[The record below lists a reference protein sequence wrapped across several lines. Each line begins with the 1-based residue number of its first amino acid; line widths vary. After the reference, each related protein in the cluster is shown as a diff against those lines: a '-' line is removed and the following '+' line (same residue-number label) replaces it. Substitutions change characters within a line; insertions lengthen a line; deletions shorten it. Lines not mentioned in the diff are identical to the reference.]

1 MKECTKCKET
11 KPLTEYYKGKN
22 YKGGY
27 RSQCKVCLKEVK
39 DIYFEKNKDKLK
51 EAKKLWSENN
61 KERIKKTNEIYRKNN
76 KDKLRKT
83 QKKYYKTN
91 RGKIL
96 KQSKKYREENKE
108 LINNK
113 YKEYY
118 KENKEKL
125 NKLSRIHREQNKK
138 YFSNYMSSWIKK
150 RYSEDQMFR
159 LKTNLRSRIYEYL
172 KKGGYKKTKKTRDI
186 LGCSIYFYKKHLQK
200 QFKEGMS
207 WDNHG
212 EWHIDHIIPL
222 ASANTEEELINL
234 FYYTNTQP
242 LWAEEN
248 IKKSDKIL

>member
-1 MKECTKCKET
+1 MKECNKCKKT

-22 YKGGY
+22 YNGGY
-27 RSQCKVCLKEVK
+27 RAQCKVCIKEVV
-39 DIYFEKNKDKLK
+39 DIYFQKNKDKLQ

-76 KDKLRKT
+76 KEKLIKI

-91 RGKIL
+91 REKLL
-96 KQSKKYREENKE
+96 KQSNKYREENKE

-125 NKLSRIHREQNKK
+125 KKLSRIYREQKK
-138 YFSNYMSSWIKK
+138 EYFSNYMSSWIKK

-172 KKGGYKKTKKTRDI
+172 KKGGYKKTKTTRDI
-186 LGCSIYFYKKHLQK
+186 LGCSIDFYKEHLQK
-200 QFKEGMS
+200 QFKQGMS

-222 ASANTEEELINL
+222 SSANTGEELFKL
-234 FYYTNTQP
+234 FHYKNTQP

-248 IKKSDKIL
+248 LKKGAKIL